1 MAPEARF
8 TETKLGLLH
17 SRDSEGVILSTFEAN
32 NIQSSSPISSP
43 AYTRGD
49 LGMRAFGRPPP
60 PPPETADAVGNAGAI
75 GSAATL
81 FELPAKSN
89 PREVPLRGGGGLA
102 GGGGGGRGLI
112 RGSIC

>member
-1 MAPEARF
+1 MLEP
-8 TETKLGLLH
+8 
-17 SRDSEGVILSTFEAN
+17 N
-32 NIQSSSPISSP
+32 NPQNSSPISSP

-49 LGMRAFGRPPP
+49 LGIRALGLP